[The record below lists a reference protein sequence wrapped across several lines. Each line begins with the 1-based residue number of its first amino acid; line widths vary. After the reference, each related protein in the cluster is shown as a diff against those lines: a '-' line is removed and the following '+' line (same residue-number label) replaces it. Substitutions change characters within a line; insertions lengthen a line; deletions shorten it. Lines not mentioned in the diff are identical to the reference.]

1 MDRII
6 TEVAEVQKQ
15 IDRYQRGNELGDDE
29 TILELLT
36 IAAERL
42 LAEVVYFKAQRTA
55 KEKIARI
62 KIANEIRAKKER
74 EG

>member
-1 MDRII
+1 MKRII

-15 IDRYQRGNELGDDE
+15 IDRYQSGNELGDD
-29 TILELLT
+29 LELLT

-42 LAEVVYFKAQRTA
+42 LAEVAYFKARRTA